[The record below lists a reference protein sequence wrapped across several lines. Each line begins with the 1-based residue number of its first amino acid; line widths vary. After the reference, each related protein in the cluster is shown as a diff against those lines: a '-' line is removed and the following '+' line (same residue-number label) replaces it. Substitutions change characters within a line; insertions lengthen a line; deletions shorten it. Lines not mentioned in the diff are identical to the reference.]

1 VKVINHT
8 LMTYA
13 AVTWERS
20 APNKKIFILVGKS
33 FEKGKV
39 HCNNNFKSHR
49 LFEIKFGQR
58 KMWEQSENYFCSFLR
73 EKTLTQIK
81 KRLILNVT
89 GLFPSY

>member
-1 VKVINHT
+1 
-8 LMTYA
+8 MTYA

-58 KMWEQSENYFCSFLR
+58 KM
-73 EKTLTQIK
+73 
-81 KRLILNVT
+81 
-89 GLFPSY
+89 